1 MYKTYVNASQC
12 KHMSPFCPPQLHQTQ
27 THHGKCYA
35 LEKKKKLPMLRCKCK
50 SCYGHFIFYFTCA
63 HLLKNPSMYWVKML
77 VVLLAT
83 VVQLLFCV
91 EGTPC
96 NLSHLLVCNLWQ

>member
-1 MYKTYVNASQC
+1 
-12 KHMSPFCPPQLHQTQ
+12 
-27 THHGKCYA
+27 
-35 LEKKKKLPMLRCKCK
+35 
-50 SCYGHFIFYFTCA
+50 
-63 HLLKNPSMYWVKML
+63 MYWVKML